1 MKKILVTGGAGFLG
15 SNLCKKLV
23 EDKNNFIYCLDNL
36 YTGKKENIEELLKED
51 NFEFIEDD
59 IRTFTSFSTTGYTLF
74 FDKIDEIY
82 NAACPA
88 SPPAYQKN
96 PIFTIETS
104 FIGIKNMLELARKNN
119 AKLLQFS
126 TSEIYGNPL
135 VHPQKED
142 YFGNVNPI
150 GIRSCYDE
158 GKRIAETLCFDYYRK
173 YKTKIKIIRIFN
185 TYGPNMD
192 KNDGRVVSN
201 FINQALNNEDI
212 TIYGD
217 GSQTRSFCYVD
228 DLIDGIIK
236 MMNTSDSII
245 GPINLGNPR
254 EFTIKELAYL
264 VLDKIDTNSKL
275 IYKDLPQDD
284 PIKRK
289 PDISKANFELVWRP
303 KITLEEGLQKTIE
316 YFKKESE

>member
-15 SNLCKKLV
+15 SNLCKKLL
-23 EDKNNFIYCLDNL
+23 EDKNNYIYCLDNL
-36 YTGKKENIEELLKED
+36 YTGKEENIKELLNNK
-51 NFEFIEDD
+51 NFEFILDD
-59 IRTFTSFSTTGYTLF
+59 IRD
-74 FDKIDEIY
+74 FDINSIKVEEIY

-88 SPPAYQKN
+88 SPPAYQDDPILTSETCYIGTKN
-96 PIFTIETS
+96 I
-104 FIGIKNMLELARKNN
+104 LELAKLNN
-119 AKLLQFS
+119 SKILQFS

-135 VHPQKED
+135 VHPQKEN
-142 YFGNVNPI
+142 YFGNVNTI

-173 YKTKIKIIRIFN
+173 YKTRIKVIRIFN

-201 FINQALNNEDI
+201 FINQALENKDI
-212 TIYGD
+212 TIYGN

-236 MMNTSDSII
+236 MMNTDDSIT

-254 EFTIKELAYL
+254 EFTIKELAEL
-264 VLDKIDTNSKL
+264 ILKKIDSKSNI
-275 IYKDLPQDD
+275 IYKELPQDD
-284 PIKRK
+284 PVKRK

-303 KITLEEGLQKTIE
+303 KITLEDGLDKTIN
-316 YFKKESE
+316 YFKERKDRNEN